1 MKRKNVLVFVLLSLL
16 AIGNSFAQGN
26 SSKYVFVIS
35 KVNYLKAIDDAV
47 AEAKNASL
55 DISEVRVILCGE
67 SVKAFQEENP
77 IIAKALKE
85 EKIKIFACG
94 LSLEQMKVD
103 KQLLPKNVAV
113 VRNGLL
119 EAMILEKKGFNKF
132 DL

>member
-1 MKRKNVLVFVLLSLL
+1 MKRKNILGLILLSLL
-16 AIGNSFAQGN
+16 TIGNAFAQDN
-26 SSKYVFVIS
+26 SSKYVFLIS

-47 AEAKNASL
+47 AEAKNTNH

-67 SVKAFQEENP
+67 SVQAFQQENP
-77 IIAKALKE
+77 LIAKALKE

-103 KQLLPKNVAV
+103 KQLLPKNVDV

-119 EAMILEKKGFNKF
+119 EAMILEKKGYNKF